1 MDKVSPEEKLKILYV
16 EDQEAIARLV
26 EYKLSKEGIK
36 VFLQYTGDGVLNK
49 VIRTKPDLILL
60 DLMLPVKDGLS
71 ILEELKGNEEVKN
84 IPVIMLSIQGEEKK
98 IEQAFKFGAADY
110 IQKPFSTVELSAR
123 IHKALA

>member
-1 MDKVSPEEKLKILYV
+1 
-16 EDQEAIARLV
+16 
-26 EYKLSKEGIK
+26 
-36 VFLQYTGDGVLNK
+36 
-49 VIRTKPDLILL
+49 
-60 DLMLPVKDGLS
+60 
-71 ILEELKGNEEVKN
+71 LEELKGNEEVKN

>member
-60 DLMLPVKDGLS
+60 DLMLPVKDGLT

-98 IEQAFKFGAADY
+98 IEQAFKFGATDY